1 MANLGVELLGAA
13 VLALV
18 NDLKNGSVGR
28 YLLPVLSSF
37 QHYVEDRG
45 IVVDAV
51 ISEVRR
57 CLDSEYYRA
66 ALVLALTIP
75 DICGLVE
82 HPECRK
88 KSSKRYV
95 AWFNDHIL
103 VNYAKKFTSE
113 GEVSESY
120 FDGDMCYSLR
130 CKFLHEGNS
139 QIEAKSIIVS
149 GNEGCSFEFRPIVGG
164 SDSYGRTIY
173 SIAGHDAV
181 TVKRVRLNIVDLC
194 KALCHGAEQFCKTRN
209 KGDFI
214 NHQLSYVNLSQM
226 VGVLKS
232 DY

>member
-1 MANLGVELLGAA
+1 
-13 VLALV
+13 
-18 NDLKNGSVGR
+18 
-28 YLLPVLSSF
+28 LLPVLSSF

-57 CLDSEYYRA
+57 CLDSGYHYA
-66 ALVLALTIP
+66 ALALALTIP

-103 VNYAKKFTSE
+103 INYAKKFTSE

-164 SDSYGRTIY
+164 SDSYGRAIY
-173 SIAGHDAV
+173 SVPGCGAV
-181 TVKRVRLNIVDLC
+181 VVRWVTLNIA
-194 KALCHGAEQFCKTRN
+194 ALCEALCSGAEEFYKAQN
-209 KGDFI
+209 KDDFI
-214 NHQLSYVNLSQM
+214 NRQLNYVDLAKMTDFLN
-226 VGVLKS
+226 VGR
-232 DY
+232 